1 MKITELLTTYWSQL
15 TLMLFGIGYFVKRLL
30 DNISNKRRINH
41 NLFQQNRIDSLN
53 RFFKSYSK
61 TEQMWTSIAIWDI
74 LGNKLSAKELDNI
87 VFPLMNELKA
97 SVMELQIYFK
107 DKDHENFQSVL
118 KNMKLIN
125 GKLGEVYFDFN
136 PDRNIISNSNKFQ
149 YFRDDKL
156 KENEKILKKIS
167 LMIQKTFK

>member
-1 MKITELLTTYWSQL
+1 MNITELFTTYWSQL
-15 TLMLFGIGYFVKRLL
+15 TLILLGIGYFIKRVF
-30 DNISNKRRINH
+30 DNISNKREINH

-53 RFFKSYSK
+53 RFFKAYSK

-74 LGNKLSAKELDNI
+74 LDHKLSAKELDNI
-87 VFPLMNELKA
+87 VFPLLNELKA

-107 DKDHENFQSVL
+107 DKDHKHFEDIVQNII
-118 KNMKLIN
+118 LIK

-136 PDRNIISNSNKFQ
+136 PDRNIITNSNNFQ

-156 KENEKILKKIS
+156 KENEKILKNIS
-167 LMIQKTFK
+167 QMIQKTFK